1 MNFGEAI
8 ASYFKNYANINGRAS
23 RNEYWF
29 ATLLQALVLMMFVF
43 VPLALPMPLDFGG
56 ITPQFLVI
64 PWLLATATPAICVT
78 IRRLHDV
85 GLPTSAYFK
94 NFIPFAGGTII
105 LFELIKPGQPHPNE
119 WGNPVR

>member
-1 MNFGEAI
+1 MNFGEAVV
-8 ASYFKNYANINGRAS
+8 SYFRNYANIKGRAS
-23 RNEYWF
+23 LNEYWF
-29 ATLLQALVLMMFVF
+29 AALFQGIVLMFFAVVPLVL
-43 VPLALPMPLDFGG
+43 PIPLDFGG
-56 ITPQFLVI
+56 IRPQFLII

-105 LFELIKPGQPHPNE
+105 FLELIKPGQPHPNE

>member
-1 MNFGEAI
+1 MNFGEAV

-29 ATLLQALVLMMFVF
+29 TVLFQALVFVALMVL
-43 VPLALPMPLDFGG
+43 PLFLPMDFAGFR
-56 ITPQFLVI
+56 PQVLIV

-105 LFELIKPGQPHPNE
+105 FLELIKPGQPYPNE

>member
-29 ATLLQALVLMMFVF
+29 AALLQALVIVAVMIL
-43 VPLALPMPLDFGG
+43 PLFLRLDFGG
-56 ITPQFLVI
+56 ITPQFLI
-64 PWLLATATPAICVT
+64 LPWLLATATPAICVT

>member
-1 MNFGEAI
+1 MNFGEAV

-23 RNEYWF
+23 RSEYWF
-29 ATLLQALVLMMFVF
+29 TYLFQAMVMATLLILPLFLDLSFGALIPQAL
-43 VPLALPMPLDFGG
+43 
-56 ITPQFLVI
+56 II

-105 LFELIKPGQPHPNE
+105 LFELVKPGQPHPNE